1 MRMPDEG
8 TQLNAES
15 RGRESQL
22 YDRKNTQRK
31 NSRTS
36 SREDK
41 GEMQDITR
49 KYKVVNYVDM
59 KT

>member
-1 MRMPDEG
+1 MLDEG

-22 YDRKNTQRK
+22 YEKKHTQRK
-31 NSRTS
+31 NSWTS

-41 GEMQDITR
+41 GEMQDIMSEC
-49 KYKVVNYVDM
+49 KVGSYVDM